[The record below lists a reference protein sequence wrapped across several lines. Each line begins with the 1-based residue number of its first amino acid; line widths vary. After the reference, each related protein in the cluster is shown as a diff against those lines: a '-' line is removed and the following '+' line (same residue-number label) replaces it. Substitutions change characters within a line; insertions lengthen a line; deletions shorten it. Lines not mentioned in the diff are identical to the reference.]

1 MILSCLVGVTGGV
14 LLLIT
19 LLLAFLGLRRVA
31 LATDSALC
39 LVHPNVGSALIR
51 LGGVCS
57 RGVPRLAMVGDIA
70 LCLVL
75 TDVGSARST
84 RFVKLGVGRG

>member
-1 MILSCLVGVTGGV
+1 M
-14 LLLIT
+14 LIT

-57 RGVPRLAMVGDIA
+57 RGVPRLATVGDDFCDPE
-70 LCLVL
+70 LSSRCH
-75 TDVGSARST
+75 R
-84 RFVKLGVGRG
+84 RGTVANNSSSGFSQFLLN